1 MENNATSARP
11 VALITGADG
20 GMGTEI
26 TRAVALAGYKV
37 LMASC
42 RVQKAEALRRTLPP
56 FAIVSARSLAER
68 GWPSGLAWSDMGCDA
83 AEPMAVDGLAQAE
96 IDRFRQEAGDPGE
109 HVRGEIMGLL
119 GDLFGLSSEEQEQ
132 LRSEEGQQRLRE
144 GIERFEQEL
153 RRAMSSGGG
162 AVAGPPF
169 MQGQGPA
176 APDGAGFPF
185 FSLN

>member
-1 MENNATSARP
+1 MS
-11 VALITGADG
+11 
-20 GMGTEI
+20 
-26 TRAVALAGYKV
+26 
-37 LMASC
+37 
-42 RVQKAEALRRTLPP
+42 
-56 FAIVSARSLAER
+56 
-68 GWPSGLAWSDMGCDA
+68 
-83 AEPMAVDGLAQAE
+83 
-96 IDRFRQEAGDPGE
+96 
-109 HVRGEIMGLL
+109 LL

-153 RRAMSSGGG
+153 RRAMGSGGG

-176 APDGAGFPF
+176 APDGTGFPF